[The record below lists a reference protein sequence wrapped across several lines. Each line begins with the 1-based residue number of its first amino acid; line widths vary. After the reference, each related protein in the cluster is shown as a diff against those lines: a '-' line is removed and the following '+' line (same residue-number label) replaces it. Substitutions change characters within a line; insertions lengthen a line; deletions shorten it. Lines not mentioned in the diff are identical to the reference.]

1 MDTSV
6 DVVTASS
13 GRGFKIAPV
22 LNHCRSSPEPTGT
35 PTVMPLIPGTTHGL
49 FGAETF
55 RSPSPVDHAAPE
67 TYQDQHKYL
76 IGCHGLCIAFP
87 WRRCAQARRPLS
99 SVLPLPALVRDA
111 EDQVVRLRLTHRC
124 CLRAAPQAA
133 YACTSS
139 GLSRWL
145 ASVYPSMYTTSEVH
159 HIRGRVV
166 VEPEHDEADQA
177 APKVPA
183 LRGRHTVRRRLLPSP
198 RRARGT
204 GHAPT
209 SRSDPRTWAL
219 SASLPGRSVRWMRP
233 SHGRL
238 PPTGRAG
245 TRLHLVHGSQVPRT
259 DVTATAVTVLNEAI
273 LGKVCAPTV

>member
-99 SVLPLPALVRDA
+99 SVLPLPALIRDA

-124 CLRAAPQAA
+124 CLRAAPQ
-133 YACTSS
+133 
-139 GLSRWL
+139 R
-145 ASVYPSMYTTSEVH
+145 SVRLHLVWTIQVVGVGVPLHVH
-159 HIRGRVV
+159 HIRGTPHPRSR
-166 VEPEHDEADQA
+166 
-177 APKVPA
+177 
-183 LRGRHTVRRRLLPSP
+183 RGR
-198 RRARGT
+198 T
-204 GHAPT
+204 GA
-209 SRSDPRTWAL
+209 
-219 SASLPGRSVRWMRP
+219 
-233 SHGRL
+233 
-238 PPTGRAG
+238 
-245 TRLHLVHGSQVPRT
+245 
-259 DVTATAVTVLNEAI
+259 
-273 LGKVCAPTV
+273 